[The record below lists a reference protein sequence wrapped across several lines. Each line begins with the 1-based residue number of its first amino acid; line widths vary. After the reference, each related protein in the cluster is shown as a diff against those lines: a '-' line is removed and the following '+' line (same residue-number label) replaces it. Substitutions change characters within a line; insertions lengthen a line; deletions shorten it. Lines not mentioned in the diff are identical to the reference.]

1 MEIGKFLEEYQ
12 KVRYSR
18 KYSNRISIS
27 SLVHYGDMSLA
38 RIHFLKIF
46 SLSVSEMLTM
56 IEYFREQKNLLE
68 NEYSDTLES
77 EAQRVFGRPW
87 TFSDYKISAIGCSE
101 FSTEA
106 KDKLRVN
113 RHNFHLYHSAII
125 CLNYVIRY
133 HKER

>member
-1 MEIGKFLEEYQ
+1 
-12 KVRYSR
+12 
-18 KYSNRISIS
+18 
-27 SLVHYGDMSLA
+27 MSLA
-38 RIHFLKIF
+38 RIHFLKVF
-46 SLSVSEMLTM
+46 SLSVLEMLTM

-87 TFSDYKISAIGCSE
+87 TFSDYKISAIGRSE

-133 HKER
+133 HKEK

>member
-1 MEIGKFLEEYQ
+1 MNIEKFLEEYQ

-27 SLVHYGDMSLA
+27 SLVHYNDLSLA
-38 RIHFLKIF
+38 RLHFLRTF
-46 SLSVSEMLTM
+46 SFSVKEMNSM
-56 IEYFREQKNLLE
+56 IEYFREQKNELE
-68 NEYSDTLES
+68 NEYSSVLES

-106 KDKLRVN
+106 KDKLRMN
-113 RHNFHLYHSAII
+113 RHNYHLYHSAII
-125 CLNYVIRY
+125 CLNYIIRY
-133 HKER
+133 YRGK